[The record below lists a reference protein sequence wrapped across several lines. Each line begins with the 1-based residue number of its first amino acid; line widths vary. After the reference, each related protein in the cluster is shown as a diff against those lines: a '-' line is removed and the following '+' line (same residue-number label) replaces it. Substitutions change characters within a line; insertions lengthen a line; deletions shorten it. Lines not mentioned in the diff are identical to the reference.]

1 MYQRSWQ
8 ALLISAIFCTG
19 AIMEP
24 LKRLIGGFV
33 VASAAIVAALV
44 AGHPALAAATL
55 TASPVDGPSGSP
67 STGTFDGTSTGTSDG
82 TQDGTSGCAS
92 PCDASTPTLQ
102 LSQSQ
107 AAPGDTISVTGDGYA
122 QCTDPESQDTSVR
135 LLGDGNQIA
144 DVTGSG
150 GSFSTQIT
158 VPPNEPAGDHTVA
171 AECFDAA
178 SGETTSGVLASSDLV
193 VTEPGGGGGSPP
205 AQGNGS
211 NSGQGVNGS
220 NSGQGNGS
228 GQGDISGQGNG
239 SPGQSSTGDGA
250 PIALVSGVG
259 GGLIVAILLLLW
271 ALVSHTGKRRRG
283 VRWVKE
289 HLRAVP
295 ESSPGAPSAAIRP
308 RPGAKSV
315 SLGLE
320 PHADHLGSQKIKE
333 VAR

>member
-8 ALLISAIFCTG
+8 ALLISAIFCME

-55 TASPVDGPSGSP
+55 TASPVDGGPSGSP
-67 STGTFDGTSTGTSDG
+67 STGTFDGTSTGT
-82 TQDGTSGCAS
+82 QDGTSGCAS
-92 PCDASTPTLQ
+92 PCDASSPTLQ
-102 LSQSQ
+102 LSRSQ

-150 GSFSTQIT
+150 GSFSTQVT

-171 AECFDAA
+171 AECFDAS
-178 SGETTSGVLASSDLV
+178 SGETTSGILASSDLV

-211 NSGQGVNGS
+211 GQGNGS
-220 NSGQGNGS
+220 NSGQG
-228 GQGDISGQGNG
+228 DG
-239 SPGQSSTGDGA
+239 SPGQSSTGNGA

-259 GGLIVAILLLLW
+259 GGLIVTILLLLW
-271 ALVSHTGKRRRG
+271 ARVSHAGKRQRG
-283 VRWVKE
+283 VRWVNE

-295 ESSPGAPSAAIRP
+295 ESSPGPPSAAIRP

-315 SLGLE
+315 SLGVE

>member
-8 ALLISAIFCTG
+8 ALLIGAIFCTG
-19 AIMEP
+19 AIMKP
-24 LKRLIGGFV
+24 LRRVIGGFA
-33 VASAAIVAALV
+33 VASAAIAAALV

-55 TASPVDGPSGSP
+55 TASPVDGGPSGSP
-67 STGTFDGTSTGTSDG
+67 STGTFDGTSTGT
-82 TQDGTSGCAS
+82 QDGTSGCAR

-107 AAPGDTISVTGDGYA
+107 AAPGDTISVTGGGYA
-122 QCTDPESQDTSVR
+122 QCTDPESQDTPVR

-150 GSFSTQIT
+150 GSFSAQVT

-171 AECFDAA
+171 AECFDAS
-178 SGETTSGVLASSDLV
+178 SGEATSGILASSDLV

-211 NSGQGVNGS
+211 GQGDGS
-220 NSGQGNGS
+220 NSGQGANGLS
-228 GQGDISGQGNG
+228 SGQGNG
-239 SPGQSSTGDGA
+239 SPGQSPTGGGA

-271 ALVSHTGKRRRG
+271 ARVSHTGKRRRG
-283 VRWVKE
+283 ARWVKE
-289 HLRAVP
+289 HVRAVP
-295 ESSPGAPSAAIRP
+295 ESSPSPPSAAIRP

-320 PHADHLGSQKIKE
+320 PHADHLGNQKIRE

>member
-8 ALLISAIFCTG
+8 ALLISAIFCME

-55 TASPVDGPSGSP
+55 TASPVDGGPSGSP
-67 STGTFDGTSTGTSDG
+67 STGTFDGTSTGT
-82 TQDGTSGCAS
+82 QDGTSGCAS
-92 PCDASTPTLQ
+92 PCDASSPTLQ

-150 GSFSTQIT
+150 GSFSTQVT

-171 AECFDAA
+171 AECFDAS
-178 SGETTSGVLASSDLV
+178 SGETTSGILASSDLV
-193 VTEPGGGGGSPP
+193 VTAAVGGSPP
-205 AQGNGS
+205 AQSGGS
-211 NSGQGVNGS
+211 NSVPGGGS
-220 NSGQGNGS
+220 VP
-228 GQGDISGQGNG
+228 GDS
-239 SPGQSSTGDGA
+239 SPGQSSTGNGS

-271 ALVSHTGKRRRG
+271 ARVSHTGKRHRD

-289 HLRAVP
+289 HLRAVA
-295 ESSPGAPSAAIRP
+295 ESSLGPPSAAIRP

-320 PHADHLGSQKIKE
+320 PHADHFGNHKIKE

>member
-1 MYQRSWQ
+1 
-8 ALLISAIFCTG
+8 
-19 AIMEP
+19 MEP

-55 TASPVDGPSGSP
+55 TASPVDGGPSGSP
-67 STGTFDGTSTGTSDG
+67 STGTFDGTSTGT
-82 TQDGTSGCAS
+82 QDGTSGCAS
-92 PCDASTPTLQ
+92 PCDASSPTLQ

-150 GSFSTQIT
+150 GSFSTQVT

-171 AECFDAA
+171 AECFDAS
-178 SGETTSGVLASSDLV
+178 SGETTSGILASSDLV

-211 NSGQGVNGS
+211 GHN
-220 NSGQGNGS
+220 
-228 GQGDISGQGNG
+228 
-239 SPGQSSTGDGA
+239 GA

-259 GGLIVAILLLLW
+259 GGLIVTILLLLW
-271 ALVSHTGKRRRG
+271 ARVSHAGKRQRG
-283 VRWVKE
+283 VRWVNE

-295 ESSPGAPSAAIRP
+295 ESSPGPPSAAIRP

-315 SLGLE
+315 SLGVE